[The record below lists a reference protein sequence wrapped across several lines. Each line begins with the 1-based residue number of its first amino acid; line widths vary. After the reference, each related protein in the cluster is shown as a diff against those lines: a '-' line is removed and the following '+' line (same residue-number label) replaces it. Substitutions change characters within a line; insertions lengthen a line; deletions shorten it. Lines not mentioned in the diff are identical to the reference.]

1 MAVIRSGRLMA
12 AKFLFYFSEGN
23 IAMQHFT
30 RNLVAAAVFTL
41 VAGCA
46 STGDTTGEQQTTA
59 PQDTVTEQGITAQ
72 PGQDAY
78 SYPYGQAPMQQDT
91 YDTSGGGAY
100 PGVQPSGGQAG
111 QTVAGSGAVSADR
124 IVYFGFDSSEIA
136 QESQAVISANARALT
151 GNTRIITQL
160 EGHTDERGSREYNIA
175 LGERRANAVRQ
186 AMIAMGVS
194 PQQIRVV
201 SYGEER
207 PAAAGQSEQSYA
219 LNRRVEIVY

>member
-1 MAVIRSGRLMA
+1 
-12 AKFLFYFSEGN
+12 
-23 IAMQHFT
+23 MQYFT
-30 RNLVAAAVFTL
+30 RHLIAAAAFAL

-46 STGDTTGEQQTTA
+46 STGETTGEQQTTA
-59 PQDTVTEQGITAQ
+59 PQDSLTEQGITAQ

-78 SYPYGQAPMQQDT
+78 SYPYGQAPLQQDA
-91 YDTSGGGAY
+91 YDTTGGAQTGQAASQTGGGYPGQAVASGGG
-100 PGVQPSGGQAG
+100 
-111 QTVAGSGAVSADR
+111 GAVSADR
-124 IVYFGFDSSEIA
+124 VVYFAFDSSEILP
-136 QESQAVISANARALT
+136 ESQTVVAKNARALT

-175 LGERRANAVRQ
+175 LGERRANSVRQ